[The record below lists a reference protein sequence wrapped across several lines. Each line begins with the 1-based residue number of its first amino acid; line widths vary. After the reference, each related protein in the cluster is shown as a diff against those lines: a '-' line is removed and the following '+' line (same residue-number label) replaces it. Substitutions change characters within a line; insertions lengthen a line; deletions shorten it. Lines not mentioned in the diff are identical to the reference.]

1 MNYRDIIR
9 GVREDRDD
17 TQARI
22 GEVLNKSQQGYSHIE
37 SGRAELKI
45 DDLIKLCKFYNLSA
59 DYLIGLT
66 STPRSC
72 KGRHTSTGRAG
83 GCVPSLFSY
92 TLGFAAAVYRPC
104 QGFRARPFQ
113 AVTSPGDSCPGRD
126 TVPPCARTSPS
137 SRASRCGLCRS
148 ARAAALRAHPRRAS
162 PAG

>member
-1 MNYRDIIR
+1 MNYRDIIC
-9 GVREDRDD
+9 GVREGRDD

-45 DDLIKLCKFYNLSA
+45 DDLIEPCKFYNLSA

-83 GCVPSLFSY
+83 GCVPSLSSY
-92 TLGFAAAVYRPC
+92 TLGFAAAVHRPC

-113 AVTSPGDSCPGRD
+113 AVTSPGDSCPGQD
-126 TVPPCARTSPS
+126 TVPLCARTSPS
-137 SRASRCGLCRS
+137 SHASRCGLCWS
-148 ARAAALRAHPRRAS
+148 AHAAALRARLRRAS